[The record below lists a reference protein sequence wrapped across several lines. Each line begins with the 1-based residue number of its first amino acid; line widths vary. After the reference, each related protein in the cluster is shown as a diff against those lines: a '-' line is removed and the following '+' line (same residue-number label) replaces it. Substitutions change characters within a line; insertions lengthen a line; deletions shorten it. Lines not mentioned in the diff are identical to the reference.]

1 MFHWIELGIDFLQKF
16 LFDAADVK
24 NQQLAYTTRSRRVI
38 IIFVIR
44 LKMDNRW
51 NEKDTPS
58 VLLLRE

>member
-1 MFHWIELGIDFLQKF
+1 MFYWIELGIDFLQKF

-24 NQQLAYTTRSRRVI
+24 NQQLASTTRSRRVI

-44 LKMDNRW
+44 LKRDNRW

>member
-1 MFHWIELGIDFLQKF
+1 MFYWIELGIDFLQKF

-44 LKMDNRW
+44 F
-51 NEKDTPS
+51 KDTPS